1 MKLKIQSCPQCEA
14 PLHLEGERL
23 VCEYCGFNKEIEKD
37 SNDIAYEQIA
47 NAEEFIRRSLQN
59 KKAELQE
66 YYAEQERKQLEKEA
80 EEARRQ
86 RKRKIERMVRRLK
99 SLLKTCIIIVVMF
112 LVARFL
118 GPVLINKI
126 KESKAQSAT
135 VNTTTTT
142 TKEKVRKN
150 NQVGKSDILSDPT
163 IMEKAEKMALDYVTD
178 QHDRGILISSK
189 EIWNISGTPKLLEKY
204 YISSENKNG
213 LYFIYETTIA
223 TDGGDTKTAYDC
235 IVLYGI
241 TVSSDGTVNLP
252 DRAHDEKAEDYDF
265 FWHAGFSLENL
276 KKDVLGE
283 KRENKMTRYF
293 IFEL

>member
-66 YYAEQERKQLEKEA
+66 YYAEQERKQLEKEE

-86 RKRKIERMVRRLK
+86 RKRKIEGMVRRLK
-99 SLLKTCIIIVVMF
+99 SMLKSCIIIIVLF
-112 LVARFL
+112 VAVRML
-118 GPVLINKI
+118 GPILFDKI
-126 KESKAQSAT
+126 KETKAQRAT
-135 VNTTTTT
+135 VNTTTTN
-142 TKEKVRKN
+142 KEKVRKN
-150 NQVGKSDILSDPT
+150 NQVGKSDILADPSV
-163 IMEKAEKMALDYVTD
+163 MEKAEKMALEYVTD
-178 QHDRGILISSK
+178 QHDRGILISSL

-223 TDGGDTKTAYDC
+223 TKQGDTKTAYDC
-235 IVLYGI
+235 VVLYGI
-241 TVSSDGTVNLP
+241 TVSSDGTVTLP
-252 DRAHDEKAEDYDF
+252 DRVHDEKAEDYDF

-276 KKDVLGE
+276 KKDVLDE